1 MWLDYLYLTLIDRD
15 CSKPQAKIL
24 TRVQIQLQATEKKTN
39 KVATHAPYPPQ
50 DSQVT

>member
-24 TRVQIQLQATEKKTN
+24 TRVQIQLQATEKKQIKLLHMLLTLH
-39 KVATHAPYPPQ
+39 KIVK
-50 DSQVT
+50 